1 VLTNTEARLAQC
13 TDLSVDERIDVV
25 CDCFEHEWKQGVRPE
40 ITTYLNFCDATIQ
53 PRLLTELLL
62 LDWDLRTSR
71 GEQPSWDEYLT
82 KLPRFANQIEAARFK
97 HQAQLRSEAPANA
110 KRQNLTRIARFELIE
125 KIGSGASGDVWKAHD
140 TLLRRTVAAKIP
152 RNLQLSDEELNQ
164 FLREGQAAAELKHPN
179 IAAVHEVGCAE
190 GTAYLIS
197 EFIAGQ
203 DLRCWL
209 KQTHPTFRASAEI
222 CRQIA
227 AALAYA
233 HGEGVV
239 HRDLKPA
246 NVLLD
251 ENGLPHIVDFG
262 LAKRASS
269 QASMSLQHHLVG
281 TPAYMSPEQAR
292 GERADSRSDIYSL
305 GITLYE
311 MITGQQPFTGSL
323 DEVICALLT
332 KEPARPRQLDR
343 SIPRDLELICLKA
356 IAKKPADRYQT
367 AEEMAD
373 DLSCYL
379 RGDPIRSRRYRGA
392 ALVWR
397 GIRRKVIALGS
408 AVVLC
413 LVVMVLA
420 AVVRHP
426 SGPPQQNVSLVPTE
440 TRSVHLKTVPA
451 TGKVIFVP
459 LSPFDGQPLPVSG
472 KEATGE
478 GEVEIT
484 VTPGD
489 YWVEVLWPD
498 GRFHDVVRHVPCRGE
513 KSVGSENHLRWKET
527 VDGTVEVPDVEVPPG
542 DIAESL
548 MLIDRQE
555 KLAAD
560 DSKNDHSP
568 QLEPFYIAKK
578 LSTVSEFQHLNP
590 TLPAYLSTLPPQPDQ
605 PIPLEY
611 DHAVAFA
618 EQIGMRLPRKS
629 EWDGA
634 HDVLFPST
642 HRRLAFWTST
652 LGVRTA
658 IVGIPVS
665 DQKDDHLRIVVGGSN
680 RLILQGSVLQ
690 NADLND
696 DQWAALPP
704 SRFFPGVGVLCVR
717 SARPYFFASH

>member
-1 VLTNTEARLAQC
+1 MLTNTEARLAQC

-125 KIGSGASGDVWKAHD
+125 KIGSGASGDVWKSHH

-323 DEVICALLT
+323 DEVICAVD
-332 KEPARPRQLDR
+332 ERAGPAAPIGQIHPARPGINLPESDRQEAGR
-343 SIPRDLELICLKA
+343 SISNRRRDGGRFELLFA
-356 IAKKPADRYQT
+356 WRPDSQPA
-367 AEEMAD
+367 
-373 DLSCYL
+373 LS
-379 RGDPIRSRRYRGA
+379 GA

-634 HDVLFPST
+634 HHVLFPST